1 MSEVEKKKES
11 KNLEVAKRHEG
22 KLMLLSKNA
31 VCNSKQSRFTQ
42 KQETSGLLSGLRLK
56 ISLSKIPILS
66 DIFFKDIE

>member
-1 MSEVEKKKES
+1 
-11 KNLEVAKRHEG
+11 
-22 KLMLLSKNA
+22 MLLSKNA